1 MGRSSSLLIR
11 LVMFFLAVAFTSGA
25 YAPGLASAQP
35 AEDLRDVQF
44 WTDSQRRKAAA
55 AAQVVAVR
63 DPLLAAVMRIEGKNL
78 FVWDEFDEAVEQV
91 QPLDHKYLAMLHD
104 DTRMPE
110 IGRASCR

>member
-1 MGRSSSLLIR
+1 MGRRTLLF
-11 LVMFFLAVAFTSGA
+11 VLALAFTPGA
-25 YAPGLASAQP
+25 YAPGLVLAQP
-35 AEDLRDVQF
+35 EDLRDVQF
-44 WTDSQRRKAAA
+44 WTDSQRRKAAS
-55 AAQVVAVR
+55 AAQLVAVR

-78 FVWDEFDEAVEQV
+78 FVWDEFDEAVDQV